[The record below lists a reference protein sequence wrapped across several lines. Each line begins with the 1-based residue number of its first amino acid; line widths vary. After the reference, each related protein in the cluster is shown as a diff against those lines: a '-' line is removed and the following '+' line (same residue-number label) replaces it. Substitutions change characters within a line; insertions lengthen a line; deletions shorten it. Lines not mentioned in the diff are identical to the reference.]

1 MRPLAISAILLLLSA
16 HSQATP
22 TIEVA
27 GSVDG
32 SAIMQINDDSVSW
45 TNTYFNTP
53 TALTVNGTPWDPSTN
68 SSISVP
74 GPLLPPGPLSDYVV
88 STDVLSGRDVANA
101 QVVSGQLLL
110 YFADT
115 PNGADNY
122 DAVVSFT
129 PRPPPVPS
137 PTATL
142 HIVATIDGSD
152 TLQITDTGLTW
163 VHNFWNEPSDVTVNG
178 TPWDTVADPT
188 LPDSGPTAFL
198 PAGVDLSSVVF
209 TKNAGRDTATYQ
221 LFSNQIDVYFAD
233 NPLGS
238 GVYDVTLTFGSVPEP
253 ASLAIFSALIPLLAR
268 RRRSVRQIPHPD

>member
-1 MRPLAISAILLLLSA
+1 MRLSVISTILFLLSA
-16 HSQATP
+16 YAQATP

-27 GSVDG
+27 GSIDG

-45 TNTYFNTP
+45 TNTNFDTP

-68 SSISVP
+68 PSISVP
-74 GPLLPPGPLSDYVV
+74 GPLLPADSLSNYFV

-101 QVVSGQLLL
+101 QVVNGQLLL

-137 PTATL
+137 PSATL

-163 VHNFWNEPSDVTVNG
+163 VHNFWSEPSDVTVNG
-178 TPWDTVADPT
+178 TPWDTADDPT
-188 LPDSGPTAFL
+188 LPDTGATAFL
-198 PAGVDLSSVVF
+198 PPGVNLSSVVF
-209 TKNAGRDTATYQ
+209 TKNSGRDTATYQ

-233 NPLGS
+233 NPLGA

-253 ASLAIFSALIPLLAR
+253 ASLALFSALIPFLACR
-268 RRRSVRQIPHPD
+268 RRRI